1 MREVAGRAGVSPA
14 TVSRVLNGHD
24 NVREDYRA
32 RVLQA
37 VAELDYRPN
46 RLARNLRR
54 QRADMI
60 GVVVSDIENPHFSE
74 SVRAVEDAAYRHG
87 YRVLLCNTDETPDKQ
102 RAYLQMLAQERV
114 LGVILSP
121 SDPASDGI
129 AELLDLGIPVVALDR
144 QVTDERADTVVADN
158 VAAAR
163 IATEHL
169 VAAGHRRVGLIA
181 GSPGVETGSER
192 LRGYTSGMRAAG
204 LEPMVA
210 SGRFRMEEGRTATH
224 ELLADESPPTALVA
238 GNNLTAVGALQAL
251 REAGL
256 AVPREVGLVAV
267 DDPFWAELTNPPLT
281 TVAQPVRAMAHKA
294 MSFLLERIEGR
305 RAGSRREVFPVE
317 LRQRSSCGVPRAER
331 RA

>member
-121 SDPASDGI
+121 SDPASDEI

-192 LRGYTSGMRAAG
+192 LQGYTSGMRAAG

-267 DDPFWAELTNPPLT
+267 DDPFWAELTDPPLT

-305 RAGSRREVFPVE
+305 RAESRREVFPVE
-317 LRQRSSCGVPRAER
+317 LRQRRSCGVPRAER